1 MAATRC
7 CRWVVAPADGVEV
20 QRTVVESADP
30 AAARPPV
37 DLIGGGP
44 GTASPVRTELTTVT
58 TLSATLHHGTEVEVV
73 DGLEPATPYEHHGI
87 SFATLARPSG
97 QLQSRFATVNDVH
110 FGETEAGRVGTSALG
125 PIMRVPPG
133 AAPYP
138 EVMNGAAVAELIEAD
153 NVTPWAAVV
162 AKGDLTSEGTD
173 EEFAAF
179 ERCYRTPFGER
190 LFAVRGNHDCITGQ
204 TRYAGD
210 QWIELDGLAIGLL
223 DTALPGHSR
232 GDLDSEQLD
241 WLDTLA
247 EESTNPVVVM
257 GHHPQRL
264 GPESEDPG
272 FSLTAESSAALDEV
286 FERRPSIAA
295 YMAGHTH
302 RHRVR
307 RAGGGIPSIE
317 VGCVKDFPGT
327 WAEYQVY
334 DGGILQIA
342 HRLSSPAALAWS
354 ERCRGLYAD
363 FGLDYTAYALGR
375 LDERCLLIPFR

>member
-1 MAATRC
+1 
-7 CRWVVAPADGVEV
+7 
-20 QRTVVESADP
+20 
-30 AAARPPV
+30 
-37 DLIGGGP
+37 
-44 GTASPVRTELTTVT
+44 
-58 TLSATLHHGTEVEVV
+58 
-73 DGLEPATPYEHHGI
+73 
-87 SFATLARPSG
+87 
-97 QLQSRFATVNDVH
+97 
-110 FGETEAGRVGTSALG
+110 
-125 PIMRVPPG
+125 MRVPLG

-286 FERRPSIAA
+286 FDTPPIDRRLHGGAHPSPSGQAGGRWHPEHRGRVRQGFSGNVGRVPGLRRRDPADRPSSLVA
-295 YMAGHTH
+295 
-302 RHRVR
+302 
-307 RAGGGIPSIE
+307 
-317 VGCVKDFPGT
+317 CGT
-327 WAEYQVY
+327 
-334 DGGILQIA
+334 
-342 HRLSSPAALAWS
+342 
-354 ERCRGLYAD
+354 GL
-363 FGLDYTAYALGR
+363 
-375 LDERCLLIPFR
+375 E